1 MIYLSIPKI
10 KNFEFENYQK
20 NKKLIVNMFNNY
32 FYKKITLFKTV
43 EEENYIFTRFRKVQS
58 FAYFAFYCICLFR
71 LHLNAYFNKFSNI
84 FLPSE
89 DYHLLIL
96 KIL

>member
-32 FYKKITLFKTV
+32 FEKKLLYLKQLKKKIIYLHVSEKCKVLHILLFTV
-43 EEENYIFTRFRKVQS
+43 YVCLD
-58 FAYFAFYCICLFR
+58 CI
-71 LHLNAYFNKFSNI
+71 
-84 FLPSE
+84 
-89 DYHLLIL
+89 
-96 KIL
+96 